1 MELSDKTL
9 GDYLE
14 QWAITTPEHEFI
26 VYPDCNLRFSYKQFN
41 ERVDAM
47 AKGLVALG
55 VTTGTHV
62 GIWATN
68 VPDWFTFLFATAK
81 IGAVMVTVN
90 TSYKQHELEFVVKH
104 ADIHT
109 LCITEGVFDG
119 NYVDMTY
126 EMLPE
131 LKTQPRGEIQ
141 SDRFPFLKN
150 VVFVGQ
156 EK

>member
-1 MELSDKTL
+1 MPWL
-9 GDYLE
+9 
-14 QWAITTPEHEFI
+14 
-26 VYPDCNLRFSYKQFN
+26 
-41 ERVDAM
+41 
-47 AKGLVALG
+47 GLVALG